1 MIFIYLYGQKDEKMD
16 TKLTLKINKST
27 IDSAKRYA
35 KERETS
41 LSKMIENY
49 LQALT
54 NKQEKVDAVS
64 PLVESISGVIKPLD
78 SNYKKEYTDY
88 LSDKYK

>member
-1 MIFIYLYGQKDEKMD
+1 MILIYLYGQKDEKMD

-27 IDSAKRYA
+27 IDRAKRYA

-54 NKQEKVDAVS
+54 NKQEKDDAVS

>member
-1 MIFIYLYGQKDEKMD
+1 MD

-35 KERETS
+35 REQETS

-54 NKQEKVDAVS
+54 NKQVKDGLNF
-64 PLVESISGVIKPLD
+64 PTGKKYFRC
-78 SNYKKEYTDY
+78 YKTA
-88 LSDKYK
+88 

>member
-1 MIFIYLYGQKDEKMD
+1 MMD

-41 LSKMIENY
+41 LSKMVENY

-54 NKQEKVDAVS
+54 NKQGKEDEIS
-64 PLVESISGVIKPLD
+64 PLVKSISGVIKPPD
-78 SNYKKEYTDY
+78 PDYKKDYTDY
-88 LSDKYK
+88 LTDKYK

>member
-1 MIFIYLYGQKDEKMD
+1 MTLIYLYGQKDEKMD

-78 SNYKKEYTDY
+78 SNYKKDYTDY